1 MKVVLLE
8 RVSSLGGIGDIVTV
22 KDGFA
27 RNFLL
32 PREKAL
38 RATSNNL
45 KVFEAQKATI
55 EARNA
60 EQKVQAEKQGT
71 DLEGDSYVMIRS
83 AGETG
88 QLYGSVTGR
97 DVADAIREA
106 GGRVDRSQIVLDK
119 PIKTLGVHEIK
130 VQLHAEVMITVHV
143 NIARSADEADRQ
155 AAGEDVIASQYED
168 DRNADAQAA
177 QDMLAGGAGSQ
188 EGDYDDRDR

>member
-8 RVSSLGGIGDIVTV
+8 RVQALGGIGDIVTV

-60 EQKVQAEKQGT
+60 EQKVQAEKQGQ

-130 VQLHAEVMITVHV
+130 VQLHAEVTIMVHV
-143 NIARSADEADRQ
+143 NIARSVDEADRQ

-168 DRNADAQAA
+168 DRNADAEAA
-177 QDMLAGGAGSQ
+177 QDMLAGGAGSH
-188 EGDYDDRDR
+188 ETDFGDR